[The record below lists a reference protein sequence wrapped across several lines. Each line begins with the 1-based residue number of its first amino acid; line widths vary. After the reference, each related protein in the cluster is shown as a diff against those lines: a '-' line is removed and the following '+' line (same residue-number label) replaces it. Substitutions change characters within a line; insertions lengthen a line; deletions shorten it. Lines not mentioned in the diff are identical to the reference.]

1 MLSHPLGPLLWALA
15 NCDGSLRK
23 TNKAVLA
30 RELEKLASPAEKIPE
45 PSATIIDGMSIV
57 QQVKGNN
64 KLVNLVLPLV
74 LHEGAQSQCIDVIFD
89 VYLEQS
95 IKNA

>member
-1 MLSHPLGPLLWALA
+1 MLNIAQSRQLHMKDVLSHPLGPLLWALA
-15 NCDGSLRK
+15 NGDGSLWK

-30 RELEKLASPAEKIPE
+30 SEERERQNVFRAILS
-45 PSATIIDGMSIV
+45 
-57 QQVKGNN
+57 
-64 KLVNLVLPLV
+64 LV
-74 LHEGAQSQCIDVIFD
+74 LHEGAQSQLIDVNFD